1 MRMGSLRFH
10 RRGKGVIRNRN
21 KFGSSP
27 RKGKK
32 PFKPKSNSFKKESYK
47 RFSSLLSSS
56 NTHLQTFLAAF
67 SSSIMA
73 IDIAL
78 LILFMNNLESQK
90 IREAY
95 LKYTSL
101 FTVCLVAFFVA
112 IFIIFIRRIFIIWKI
127 KRNVFNIENEQY
139 NYEYW
144 LTIAYII
151 ILTACTYFAAIF
163 IYIVWTF
170 HSM

>member
-1 MRMGSLRFH
+1 
-10 RRGKGVIRNRN
+10 
-21 KFGSSP
+21 
-27 RKGKK
+27 
-32 PFKPKSNSFKKESYK
+32 
-47 RFSSLLSSS
+47 
-56 NTHLQTFLAAF
+56 
-67 SSSIMA
+67 MA

-95 LKYTSL
+95 LKYISL

>member
-21 KFGSSP
+21 KFGTSP

-32 PFKPKSNSFKKESYK
+32 SFKTKSNSFKKESYK
-47 RFSSLLSSS
+47 RYSSLLSSS

-78 LILFMNNLESQK
+78 LILFMNNLENQK

-95 LKYTSL
+95 LKHISL
-101 FTVCLVAFFVA
+101 FSVCLVAFFIA
-112 IFIIFIRRIFIIWKI
+112 IFIIFLCRISIIGKI
-127 KRNVFNIENEQY
+127 KRNIFNIENEQY
-139 NYEYW
+139 NYEYL
-144 LTIAYII
+144 LTIVYLII
-151 ILTACTYFAAIF
+151 FAACIYFSVIF
-163 IYIVWTF
+163 IYIVWSF
-170 HSM
+170 RSM